1 MGAGGENPKG
11 AKTPDGW
18 GGGGAY
24 LLAQPECDL
33 LGITTVSGQVNERA
47 QIASAIC
54 KVAGRQIPIYPGIEP
69 PFLIQQ
75 RQPLAPQAA
84 ALGPWAHDTDFPQNE
99 AIDFL
104 RRTIRANPG
113 EVTLLAIGPM
123 TNVGL
128 LFAID
133 PEIPKLLKSLVMMVG
148 VFTRYVDWF
157 SGMMEWNAVCD
168 PHALAKIYRQPVPV
182 HRSIGLDVTLQVT
195 MDSKEVRQR
204 FQKGLLKPV
213 LDFAEVW
220 FKERDVITFHDP
232 LAATTI
238 FNEGI
243 CDYKR
248 GTVEIELTSQRLL
261 GSTIWNPDEAGPHE
275 VALDVK
281 PQAFFDEYFSVFG

>member
-1 MGAGGENPKG
+1 MSTKVLLDTDIGTDIDDAICL
-11 AKTPDGW
+11 
-18 GGGGAY
+18 AY
-24 LLAQPECDL
+24 LLSKPECEL
-33 LGITTVSGQVNERA
+33 LGITTVSGQVNQRA
-47 QIASAIC
+47 EIASVLC
-54 KVAGRQIPIYPGIEP
+54 KAAGRNIPIFPGIEA

-75 RQPLAPQAA
+75 KQPLAQQAA
-84 ALGPWAHDTDFPQNE
+84 ALGTWPRDTTFPQGE

-148 VFTRYVDWF
+148 TFATYVNWF

-168 PHALAKIYRQPVPV
+168 PHALAKIYKQPIQT

-238 FNEGI
+238 FNDNI
-243 CDYKR
+243 VTYAR

-261 GSTIWNPDEAGPHE
+261 GSTIWNPDQAGPHE
-275 VALDVK
+275 VALKVD